1 MKNNVFMMLFIAVFF
16 ASVSCNEAKKEE
28 QKIEEPAVTETKAA
42 EPEKMAMAEYQCP
55 MKCEQEKSYAESGN
69 CPVCKMELKE
79 LAAASGEA
87 VHDETNH

>member
-1 MKNNVFMMLFIAVFF
+1 MKKNVFTLLLLAVFF
-16 ASVSCNEAKKEE
+16 ATISCNEAKKEE
-28 QKIEEPAVTETKAA
+28 QKIEEPAVTETQNA

-87 VHDETNH
+87 VHKETDH